1 MPPNLPKKKV
11 YHLINKALCLKVFI
25 RRLEGEVMNLMQ
37 KKKKKIATQFLK
49 RTFLTLVLGMI
60 EVPQTMQTLS
70 SSYYTESHNKVF
82 RGKFRC
88 VVLEIIGSIT

>member
-1 MPPNLPKKKV
+1 MPKSIHWTV
-11 YHLINKALCLKVFI
+11 RGRSYEFDA
-25 RRLEGEVMNLMQ
+25 